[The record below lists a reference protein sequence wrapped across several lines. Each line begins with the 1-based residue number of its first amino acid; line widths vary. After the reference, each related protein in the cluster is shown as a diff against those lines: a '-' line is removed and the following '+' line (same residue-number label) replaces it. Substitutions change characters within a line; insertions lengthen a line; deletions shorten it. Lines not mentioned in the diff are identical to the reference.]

1 MEKSKISYAEAIGE
15 VEQILARFNDEQ
27 MDIDEMGKQVKR
39 AAELIR
45 LCKERKREHR
55 EEGRVGKHDIAAQPP
70 AFRFDRC
77 VGLRIRM
84 DGADRFNLRIVCL
97 EGLYQGRAGVHHATA
112 SEEVNSILLLMEP
125 VG

>member
-45 LCKERKREHR
+45 LCKVRLHKVENEVADILK
-55 EEGRVGKHDIAAQPP
+55 EE
-70 AFRFDRC
+70 
-77 VGLRIRM
+77 
-84 DGADRFNLRIVCL
+84 
-97 EGLYQGRAGVHHATA
+97 E
-112 SEEVNSILLLMEP
+112 
-125 VG
+125 

>member
-45 LCKERKREHR
+45 LRKERLHKVENEVADILK
-55 EEGRVGKHDIAAQPP
+55 EE
-70 AFRFDRC
+70 
-77 VGLRIRM
+77 
-84 DGADRFNLRIVCL
+84 
-97 EGLYQGRAGVHHATA
+97 E
-112 SEEVNSILLLMEP
+112 
-125 VG
+125 

>member
-45 LCKERKREHR
+45 LCKERLRKVENEVADILK
-55 EEGRVGKHDIAAQPP
+55 EE
-70 AFRFDRC
+70 
-77 VGLRIRM
+77 
-84 DGADRFNLRIVCL
+84 
-97 EGLYQGRAGVHHATA
+97 E
-112 SEEVNSILLLMEP
+112 
-125 VG
+125 

>member
-45 LCKERKREHR
+45 LCKERLHKVEHEVADILK
-55 EEGRVGKHDIAAQPP
+55 EE
-70 AFRFDRC
+70 
-77 VGLRIRM
+77 
-84 DGADRFNLRIVCL
+84 
-97 EGLYQGRAGVHHATA
+97 E
-112 SEEVNSILLLMEP
+112 
-125 VG
+125 

>member
-45 LCKERKREHR
+45 LCKERLHMVENEVADILK
-55 EEGRVGKHDIAAQPP
+55 EE
-70 AFRFDRC
+70 
-77 VGLRIRM
+77 
-84 DGADRFNLRIVCL
+84 
-97 EGLYQGRAGVHHATA
+97 E
-112 SEEVNSILLLMEP
+112 
-125 VG
+125 